1 MYNILIITLLLQD
14 VAMADGLRSSGKIYV
29 VLIICLLIL
38 FSLFFYLY
46 RLENKINSL
55 KNKWRIHLPC
65 L

>member
-1 MYNILIITLLLQD
+1 MNNILIIITLLLQD
-14 VAMADGLRSSGKIYV
+14 VAIDGLRSSGKIYV

-55 KNKWRIHLPC
+55 KNK
-65 L
+65 

>member
-1 MYNILIITLLLQD
+1 MNNILIIITLLLQD
-14 VAMADGLRSSGKIYV
+14 VAMADSLRSSGKIYV

-55 KNKWRIHLPC
+55 KNK
-65 L
+65 

>member
-1 MYNILIITLLLQD
+1 MNNILIIITLFLQD

-55 KNKWRIHLPC
+55 KNK
-65 L
+65 